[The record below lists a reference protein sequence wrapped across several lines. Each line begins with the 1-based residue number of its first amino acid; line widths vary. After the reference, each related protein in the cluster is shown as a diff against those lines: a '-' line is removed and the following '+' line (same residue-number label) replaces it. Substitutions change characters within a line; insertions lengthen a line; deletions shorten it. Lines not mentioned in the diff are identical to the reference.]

1 MVAAAKTSLAA
12 WPARARTSELSGGSW
27 ADGALC
33 WAGWLGFGAAFFGM
47 AARSKTLVAPS
58 TPRPS
63 DGRHVQSALRTG
75 LVPPWAGW
83 LGRGEALVIAAST
96 SETPVGPSTP
106 RVRACPGRDHDPSGA
121 PSGHSGLL
129 VGRPLAAKLAG
140 AAGNSLGSGRCGIY
154 RHDQADRSLWGVV
167 WGCDRRVGVA
177 SDGWAQR
184 PSRGQVSAQGRVQ
197 AA

>member
-63 DGRHVQSALRTG
+63 DGRHVQSA
-75 LVPPWAGW
+75 
-83 LGRGEALVIAAST
+83 
-96 SETPVGPSTP
+96 
-106 RVRACPGRDHDPSGA
+106 
-121 PSGHSGLL
+121 
-129 VGRPLAAKLAG
+129 
-140 AAGNSLGSGRCGIY
+140 GNDAVERSAERYIRYLNGSLS
-154 RHDQADRSLWGVV
+154 
-167 WGCDRRVGVA
+167 
-177 SDGWAQR
+177 
-184 PSRGQVSAQGRVQ
+184 
-197 AA
+197 